1 MYDYFMGKV
10 VLLTPTTIVIDNQGI
25 GYVLHISMNTYEAV
39 RNKSDVKLFAH
50 LVVKEDSHTLFG
62 FYTIEERELFLKLI
76 GVNGI
81 GAATARMILSSL
93 SVEETTN
100 AILNGNVGLLK
111 TIKGI
116 GPKAAQRLIVELQD
130 RLNPV
135 EINLMGISTSSDQV
149 NEASE
154 ALVALGFARASV
166 QKVLLK
172 LCQNS
177 KDSISTE
184 ELIKKSLQML

>member
-10 VLLTPTTIVIDNQGI
+10 AQLTPTTIVIDNQGI

-130 RLNPV
+130 RLNPI
-135 EINLMGISTSSDQV
+135 EINLMGISTSSDHV